1 MVEATARPPSRRLA
15 HALATGALV
24 CIGYYVGARVGFALT
39 LHPVPVSTLWPPNS
53 ILLAA
58 LLLAPTRWWWALI
71 LAALPAHVFVEL
83 GSGIPLG
90 MVLCWFVSNST
101 EALIGAAGVRV
112 LLKGPLLLDDFKQ
125 VAVFLL
131 FPVFLGPF
139 VSSFIDA
146 WFVGLNQFGQS
157 GYWEVWQSRF
167 ASNVVAAVTLVPLIV
182 IVGTR
187 GRDLVRN
194 LTWPRLVELG
204 VLTLALVVVCGFV
217 FVREPAGLRSV
228 PALLYAPLPMLLW
241 SAVRFGPAGASGSFL
256 IFALFA
262 IGGATRGLGP
272 FVSSSP
278 QANALSMQ
286 QFLIIS
292 AVPVI
297 TLAAVLRERARA
309 EARARWD
316 EERLRL
322 ALSAA
327 QMGAW
332 EWDIPGRRGTWSDT
346 TRQIFGLPPGTEV
359 TLQRL
364 LSLVVPEDRD
374 GLTRQ
379 MRRASHPEGVY
390 ETEFR
395 ITRPDRRVR
404 WIRANAIAVANGD
417 GVSRRLLGVT
427 ADITE
432 RKEVLQEIQESEA
445 RFRSV
450 FEMGILP
457 MAFWHADG
465 RVTDANDAYLR
476 LTGYTRPELEAG
488 EVRWDR
494 LTAPEFRHLDEK
506 AVHELKTRGHCT
518 PYEKEYVLRD
528 GRRVPIQTGAGLIGP
543 GKGICVEMDL
553 TALKRVEQE
562 LESRLRF
569 ERLVSDLSATFATE
583 RDTRAEDQI
592 PPWLGRLG
600 EFLDVPWVSV
610 SQLGPGLRSLRLA
623 SAWTA
628 QGFTPL
634 PETVWEREFVDIGRS
649 LVDGKAVTI
658 EDCEH
663 PPASPELDPAGVAR
677 LGIGAL
683 LGVPLIASGKV
694 FGAVMF
700 VGAGARRW
708 PPELV
713 QRLRLIGEIFSNAL
727 ARKALEGDRRQ
738 AEAVNAAIL
747 ASLPGMTAILDQAG
761 RIVRVNEA
769 WRRFGHEHP
778 TLFDTDGPDGDL
790 LEACHRAAA
799 AGNALAQE
807 VGPGLD
813 AVLSGSRNDFSLTFP
828 IFNSDNGEAN
838 WQEMLVHRLA
848 RREGGAVVTRLDCTA
863 RKRAE
868 LEAERNRGELAH
880 VVRVATMGELTAS
893 LAHELSQPLTAIRS
907 NAQAGSRMLGSQ
919 NGDLDEIRAIF
930 ADIVANDRRASEIL
944 SRIRNLVRKTELEL
958 APLELNSLAR
968 EVASL
973 VETDTVLRGTVTTLE
988 LADGTLPVRGDR
1000 IQLQQ
1005 VVLNLILNGLEA
1017 MAGSER
1023 SSRRLSIQ
1031 TMWYD
1036 SGQVQLA
1043 VRDTGTGI
1051 ARDRMDH
1058 SFDPFYSSKPDG
1070 LGMGLSIARTI
1081 VQAHG
1086 GRMWVEN
1093 NLDRGASVGFVLPA
1107 ELQVAST

>member
-1 MVEATARPPSRRLA
+1 M
-15 HALATGALV
+15 GALV
-24 CIGYYVGARVGFALT
+24 CIGYYIGARVGFALT

-53 ILLAA
+53 ILLAS

-71 LAALPAHVFVEL
+71 LAALPAHLLAEL
-83 GSGIPLG
+83 GSGIPMP
-90 MVLCWFVSNST
+90 MVLSWFVSNST
-101 EALIGAAGVRV
+101 EALIGAAGVRLFV
-112 LLKGPLLLDDFKQ
+112 KGPLLLDNFKQ
-125 VAVFLL
+125 VVVFLL
-131 FPVFLGPF
+131 FAAFLGPF
-139 VSSFIDA
+139 LSSFVDA

-157 GYWEVWQSRF
+157 TYWEVWQSRF
-167 ASNVVAAVTLVPLIV
+167 ASNVVAAVTLIPLIV

-187 GRDLVRN
+187 GLDLVRN
-194 LTWPRLVELG
+194 LTWRRWVELG
-204 VLTLALVVVCGFV
+204 LLTLALLAVCALV
-217 FVREPAGLRSV
+217 FVREPAGLRSS

-241 SAVRFGPAGASGSFL
+241 AAVRFGPAGASGSFL

-272 FVSSSP
+272 FVTSSP
-278 QANALSMQ
+278 QANVLAMQ

-297 TLAAVLRERARA
+297 TLAAVLRDRAQA

-327 QMGAW
+327 QMGTW
-332 EWDIPGRRGTWSDT
+332 EWDIPARRGTWSDT
-346 TRQIFGLPPGTEV
+346 TRQIFGLPAGTEA
-359 TLQRL
+359 TPRRL
-364 LSLVVPEDRD
+364 LTLVSPEDRD
-374 GLTRQ
+374 ALALQ
-379 MRRASHPEGVY
+379 MRRASHPEGLY
-390 ETEFR
+390 QAEFR
-395 ITRPDRRVR
+395 ITRPDRAVR
-404 WIRANAIAVANGD
+404 WVRASAIALANGE
-417 GVSRRLLGVT
+417 GISKRLLGVT

-432 RKEVLQEIQESEA
+432 EKEILDAIQDSET

-450 FEMGILP
+450 FEMGVLP

-465 RVTDANDAYLR
+465 RITDANEAYLR
-476 LTGYTRPELEAG
+476 LTGYSRSELESG
-488 EVRWDR
+488 ELRWDR

-506 AVHELKTRGHCT
+506 AVRELKAHGHCT
-518 PYEKEYVLRD
+518 PYEKEYLLRD
-528 GRRVPIQTGAGLIGP
+528 GRRVPIQTGAGVIGP
-543 GKGICVEMDL
+543 NRGICVEMDL
-553 TALKRVEQE
+553 TARKRVERE

-610 SQLGPGLRSLRLA
+610 SQLAPNQRSLRLV

-634 PETVWEREFVDIGRS
+634 PETVWEREFADLGAMLVTGR
-649 LVDGKAVTI
+649 AVTI

-663 PPASPELDPAGVAR
+663 PSPSPELDPAWVAR

-694 FGAVMF
+694 FGALTF

-713 QRLRLIGEIFSNAL
+713 PRLRLIGEIFSNAL

-738 AEAVNAAIL
+738 AEAVNSAIL
-747 ASLPGMTAILDQAG
+747 ASLPGMTAILDQSG

-778 TLFDTDGPDGDL
+778 TPFDTEGVDGDL
-790 LEACHRAAA
+790 VEACHRAAA

-807 VGPGLD
+807 VSAGLE
-813 AVLSGSRNDFSLTFP
+813 AVLSGSRHDFALSFP
-828 IFNSDNGEAN
+828 VFSGDNGEAR

-868 LEAERNRGELAH
+868 LEAERNRAELAH

-907 NAQAGSRMLGSQ
+907 NAQAGSRMLGTP
-919 NGDLDEIRAIF
+919 NGDTAEIRAIF

-944 SRIRNLVRKTELEL
+944 SRIRNLVRKTDLEL
-958 APLELNSLAR
+958 APLELNGLAR

-973 VETDTVLRGTVTTLE
+973 METDTVLRGTITTLD
-988 LADGTLPVRGDR
+988 LAEGLPPVRGDR

-1017 MAGSER
+1017 MAGIER
-1023 SSRRLSIQ
+1023 SGRRLSIQ
-1031 TMWYD
+1031 TMCYD
-1036 SGQVQLA
+1036 SEQVQLA

-1058 SFDPFYSSKPDG
+1058 IFDPFYTSKPDG

-1086 GRMWVEN
+1086 GRIWAKN
-1093 NLDRGASVGFVLPA
+1093 NPDRGASVGFMLPV
-1107 ELQVAST
+1107 ELQVATT